1 MINAAIVGL
10 GRWGKNMVNAVQ
22 GKSERLRFIR
32 GVVRHPEAVRDFAEQ
47 HDFELSSDLAGV
59 LADPAV
65 QAVVFATPHSL
76 HVEQIVAAAAARKP
90 VLCEKPLALTRADA
104 ERAVTACKKAGVPL
118 AVGHDKR
125 FMASMLE
132 LQRVVASGV
141 LGEILHIEANSSNE
155 VSRVAYSAWRE
166 SPAES
171 PGGSMTATGVH
182 LVDACVNL
190 VGPLRRVQAQLMPRR
205 PPPDVRDTVS
215 VLLEFDNRA
224 TGVLCSVRPTP
235 YFWRAHVF
243 GANGSAEAIGPDEF
257 VLRLSGA
264 KPQRQTFD
272 MIDTLR
278 SELDAFADAAA
289 GRAPYPITPAQIVDT
304 IAAFE
309 AIVNSMNTGAPAL
322 V

>member
-1 MINAAIVGL
+1 
-10 GRWGKNMVNAVQ
+10 
-22 GKSERLRFIR
+22 
-32 GVVRHPEAVRDFAEQ
+32 
-47 HDFELSSDLAGV
+47 
-59 LADPAV
+59 
-65 QAVVFATPHSL
+65 
-76 HVEQIVAAAAARKP
+76 
-90 VLCEKPLALTRADA
+90 
-104 ERAVTACKKAGVPL
+104 
-118 AVGHDKR
+118 
-125 FMASMLE
+125 
-132 LQRVVASGV
+132 
-141 LGEILHIEANSSNE
+141 
-155 VSRVAYSAWRE
+155 
-166 SPAES
+166 
-171 PGGSMTATGVH
+171 MTATGVH

-235 YFWRAHVF
+235 YFWRVHVF

-272 MIDTLR
+272 TIDTLR
-278 SELDAFADAAA
+278 SELDAFADAAT